1 MITSLVLI
9 EGTSVKKE
17 TLKSLPLSNAKQ
29 LVVGSAIGYGI
40 ILHVAA
46 NSTAD
51 LGKALLKFATV
62 PGVTGV
68 VTLMLRTS

>member
-9 EGTSVKKE
+9 EGATVKKE
-17 TLKSLPLSNAKQ
+17 KLKSLPLSNAKQ
-29 LVVGSAIGYGI
+29 LVVGSAIGFGI

-46 NSTAD
+46 STPAD
-51 LGKALLKFATV
+51 LGNALIKFATV

-68 VTLMLRTS
+68 VPLILRTP